1 MINHKIYS
9 KLSIN
14 IVLFLSFLFSISLS
28 FHYLSKYDKLI
39 KVENTEGLIH
49 PMLKSS
55 PGNHWFEADE
65 IINDIKNKKN
75 FFEYGNDYDEFLP
88 QRIVALYYYISGQ
101 TIHDENGNF
110 KTDNGKFLYLTL
122 RTLLFYLTLI
132 YFAHKI
138 TKILPT
144 KNCFFIILFLAIEP
158 TIFQFHSSFFNESL
172 FFPLQILLLAYFMSP
187 PTNLFSN
194 FFTGIILGLM
204 FSVSVESFYLIIP
217 IILFQVLTF
226 KKKSFKIIFSCIFGF
241 MFVLSIITF
250 HNYKRTNNI
259 FFMNDGAK
267 TALYLYIA
275 PNILSISKEISNDKA
290 QSIMNTQ
297 KFEWLKK
304 NKINISLFKDK
315 TFMHIGLIDNEADRL
330 KYYNYLQYTA
340 FNIIIKNPLSTV
352 KFMFKKNLHTLVLN
366 PFFIKNYHKFD
377 TVNGKLAYY
386 KSETHTN
393 EIPYRIAYTI
403 VLYIIMLI
411 GIFCSLKNINNILS
425 FSLLILA
432 IYPVFV
438 VGWMGANRYFVP
450 SLIYLSIF
458 FGNGM
463 ACILSRKIL
472 KTKLE

>member
-1 MINHKIYS
+1 
-9 KLSIN
+9 
-14 IVLFLSFLFSISLS
+14 
-28 FHYLSKYDKLI
+28 
-39 KVENTEGLIH
+39 
-49 PMLKSS
+49 
-55 PGNHWFEADE
+55 
-65 IINDIKNKKN
+65 
-75 FFEYGNDYDEFLP
+75 
-88 QRIVALYYYISGQ
+88 
-101 TIHDENGNF
+101 
-110 KTDNGKFLYLTL
+110 
-122 RTLLFYLTLI
+122 
-132 YFAHKI
+132 
-138 TKILPT
+138 
-144 KNCFFIILFLAIEP
+144 
-158 TIFQFHSSFFNESL
+158 
-172 FFPLQILLLAYFMSP
+172 
-187 PTNLFSN
+187 
-194 FFTGIILGLM
+194 
-204 FSVSVESFYLIIP
+204 
-217 IILFQVLTF
+217 
-226 KKKSFKIIFSCIFGF
+226 
-241 MFVLSIITF
+241 
-250 HNYKRTNNI
+250 
-259 FFMNDGAK
+259 MNDGAK

>member
-1 MINHKIYS
+1 
-9 KLSIN
+9 
-14 IVLFLSFLFSISLS
+14 
-28 FHYLSKYDKLI
+28 LI
-39 KVENTEGLIH
+39 QIEDTLELIH

-55 PGNHWFEADE
+55 PGNHWLEADE

-75 FFEYGNDYDEFLP
+75 FFEYGSDYDEFLP
-88 QRIVALYYYISGQ
+88 QRILALYYYISDQ
-101 TIHDENGNF
+101 TIYDQNGNLR
-110 KTDNGKFLYLTL
+110 TDNGKFLYLIL
-122 RTLLFYLTLI
+122 KTLLFYLALF

-172 FFPLQILLLAYFMSP
+172 FFPLQILLLTYLVSS

-194 FFTGIILGLM
+194 FVTGIILGLM

-217 IILFQVLTF
+217 IILFQLLTF

-241 MFVLSIITF
+241 IFVLSIITF

-304 NKINISLFKDK
+304 NKINISLFKNK
-315 TFMHIGLIDNEADRL
+315 TFSHIGFIDNEVDRL
-330 KYYNYLQYTA
+330 KYYNYLQYA
-340 FNIIIKNPLSTV
+340 ALNIIIKNPLSTA
-352 KFMFKKNLHTLVLN
+352 KFIFKKNLHTLVLN
-366 PFFIKNYHKFD
+366 PFFIKNFHKFD

-393 EIPYRIAYTI
+393 EIPYRITYTI

-411 GIFCSLKNINNILS
+411 GIFYSFKNINKILA

-438 VGWMGANRYFVP
+438 LGWMGANRYFVP

-463 ACILSRKIL
+463 ACILNRQIL